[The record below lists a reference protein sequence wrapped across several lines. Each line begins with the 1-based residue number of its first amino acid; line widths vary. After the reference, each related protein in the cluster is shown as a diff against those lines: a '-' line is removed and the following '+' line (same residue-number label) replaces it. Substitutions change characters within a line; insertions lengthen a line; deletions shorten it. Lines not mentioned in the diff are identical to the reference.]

1 METIENVGMG
11 MYMMAYKQQA
21 KQGNE
26 WVDMNFEE
34 YTFLFIAKDIEEA
47 LQHSNAALEKVNAYA
62 EDGKRYVAA
71 SDVKSIYAISLAK
84 DIHMRTSITGI
95 W

>member
-1 METIENVGMG
+1 MENVGMG
-11 MYMMAYKQQA
+11 MYMMAYKQQT
-21 KQGNE
+21 KQGEE

-47 LQHSNAALEKVNAYA
+47 LNHANAALEKVNAHA
-62 EDGKRYVAA
+62 EDDKRYVAA